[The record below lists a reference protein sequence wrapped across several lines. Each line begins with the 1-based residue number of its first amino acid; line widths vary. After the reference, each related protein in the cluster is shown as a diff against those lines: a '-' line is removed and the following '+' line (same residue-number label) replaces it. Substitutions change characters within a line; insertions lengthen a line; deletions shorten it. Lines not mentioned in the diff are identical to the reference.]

1 MIIDDLLGECDVP
14 VVTGV
19 DIGHTDPMLTVP
31 LGARCELS
39 TDRKRLT
46 FVERAVE

>member
-1 MIIDDLLGECDVP
+1 MIIDDLMGDSDFP
-14 VVTGV
+14 VVAGA
-19 DIGHTDPMLTVP
+19 DIGHTDPMFTIP
-31 LGARCELS
+31 LGSRCELS